1 MAEGNRC
8 SCGFFAKVAT
18 IASAHASRVRKTIT
32 GDLEVDA
39 DAVLLALFS
48 SLPRTPGRRTW
59 VLKNE
64 DGDLVLRLD
73 EFEAIFEEEMEKG
86 FGLDPE
92 PAPHPRDKPIVLVRR
107 GESPSCRC
115 SQCRDWSAADSTAR
129 VCLLQWSIE
138 RDTS

>member
-1 MAEGNRC
+1 
-8 SCGFFAKVAT
+8 
-18 IASAHASRVRKTIT
+18 VRKTIT